1 MMQSFGLLVGIANVL
16 LGWMLA
22 KKLWGDQIAI
32 KVGWILALFP
42 TMALYSIL
50 PLREVYATFFIL
62 VAMFGVVKWVKD
74 DSLKSIFLAVFGFA
88 AGTAFHG
95 AVIVG
100 GFIFSI
106 FVFLRSFKKSLE
118 LFIVFRFNPKHL
130 FILLLAI
137 VFASLYL
144 TNNIFIPKFGTFED
158 TLNLGRLQS
167 EIKNRSIG
175 KHPILNGQKLK
186 NQVIL
191 FLRRLYVLS
200 IFYFHH
206 LFGM

>member
-1 MMQSFGLLVGIANVL
+1 MQSFGLLVGIANVL

-22 KKLWGDQIAI
+22 KKLWGVKLQLRLA
-32 KVGWILALFP
+32 GYALFP

-100 GFIFSI
+100 GIFSI
-106 FVFLRSFKKSLE
+106 FVLRSFKKSL
-118 LFIVFRFNPKHL
+118 N
-130 FILLLAI
+130 
-137 VFASLYL
+137 YL
-144 TNNIFIPKFGTFED
+144 
-158 TLNLGRLQS
+158 
-167 EIKNRSIG
+167 
-175 KHPILNGQKLK
+175 
-186 NQVIL
+186 
-191 FLRRLYVLS
+191 
-200 IFYFHH
+200 
-206 LFGM
+206 